1 VTRPAVPLRRLHR
14 FALVGVGGAAGG
26 MLRYALTSLV
36 PDRPGAFPWTTFAI
50 NAIGSF
56 ALGLLVAGFVA
67 RRAAPA
73 WVRPALGTGLLGGF
87 TTFSAY
93 AHAFDLLATGQHEGL
108 ALAYVVG
115 SLAVGVLGATLGVA
129 LGVRLP
135 TRPGPP
141 PSGSASSARPSTEE
155 AAAA

>member
-1 VTRPAVPLRRLHR
+1 VTVTASPLPRLHR
-14 FALVGVGGAAGG
+14 FALVGVGGAVGG
-26 MLRYALTSLV
+26 MLRYTLTTIA
-36 PDRPGAFPWTTFAI
+36 PDQPGAFPWTTFAI

-73 WVRPALGTGLLGGF
+73 WVRPAFGTGLLGGF

-93 AHAFDLLATGQHEGL
+93 AHSADLLASGGHGGT

-115 SLAVGVLGATLGVA
+115 SLLVGVVGATLGVA

-135 TRPGPP
+135 ARVGPP
-141 PSGSASSARPSTEE
+141 PE
-155 AAAA
+155 ATTR